1 MVLSFFLAK
10 YKEKI
15 MRNLLATTALVS
27 AIATSATAMDWSWE
41 NEITA
46 EYMVDA
52 EKTSIVY
59 EPEMTI
65 GIVTDWAVDIG
76 TKIPMYDST
85 SKDSVVLFDSLEDG
99 SRPNIDFEL
108 NYGGLADNI
117 ELYSKTHWDIDEGE
131 RGEVTIGATFSF

>member
-1 MVLSFFLAK
+1 MK
-10 YKEKI
+10 
-15 MRNLLATTALVS
+15 NLIATAALVS

-59 EPEMTI
+59 EPEMSI
-65 GIVTDWAVDIG
+65 GIVADWAVDIG

-85 SKDSVVLFDSLEDG
+85 ATGSIVLFDNLDDG
-99 SRPNIDFEL
+99 SRPNIDFEI
-108 NYGGLADNI
+108 NYAGIADNV
-117 ELYSKTHWDIDEGE
+117 ELYGKTHWDIDEAE
-131 RGEVTIGATFSF
+131 RGDITLGASFKF

>member
-1 MVLSFFLAK
+1 MK
-10 YKEKI
+10 
-15 MRNLLATTALVS
+15 NLIATTALIG
-27 AIATSATAMDWSWE
+27 AMTTSATAMDWSWE

-65 GIVTDWAVDIG
+65 GIVADWAVDIG

-85 SKDSVVLFDSLEDG
+85 ATDSIVLFDNLDDG
-99 SRPNIDFEL
+99 SRPNIDFEI
-108 NYGGLADNI
+108 NYAGIADNV
-117 ELYSKTHWDIDEGE
+117 ELYGKTHWDIDEAE
-131 RGEVTIGATFSF
+131 RGDITLGASFKF

>member
-1 MVLSFFLAK
+1 MK
-10 YKEKI
+10 
-15 MRNLLATTALVS
+15 NLIATTALIS

-59 EPEMTI
+59 ETEMTI
-65 GIVTDWAVDIG
+65 GIVADWAVDIG
-76 TKIPMYDST
+76 TKIPMYVST
-85 SKDSVVLFDSLEDG
+85 ATDCIVLFDNLDDG
-99 SRPNIDFEL
+99 SRPNINLEV
-108 NYGGLADNI
+108 NYGGLGENI

-131 RGEVTIGATFSF
+131 RGEVTVGMSFSF

>member
-1 MVLSFFLAK
+1 MK
-10 YKEKI
+10 
-15 MRNLLATTALVS
+15 NLIATTALIC
-27 AIATSATAMDWSWE
+27 AMTTSATAMDWSWE

-65 GIVTDWAVDIG
+65 GIVADWAVDIG

-85 SKDSVVLFDSLEDG
+85 AKDSIVLFDNLDDG
-99 SRPNIDFEL
+99 SRPNINLEV
-108 NYGGLADNI
+108 NYGGLADNV
-117 ELYSKTHWDIDEGE
+117 ELYGKTHWDIDDGE
-131 RGEVTIGATFSF
+131 RGEVTVGMSFSF